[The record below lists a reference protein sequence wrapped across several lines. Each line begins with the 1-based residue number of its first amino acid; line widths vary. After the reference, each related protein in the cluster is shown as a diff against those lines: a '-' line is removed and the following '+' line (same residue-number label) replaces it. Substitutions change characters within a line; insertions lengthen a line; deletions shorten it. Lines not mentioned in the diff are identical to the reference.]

1 MTRASQVRSD
11 REIWRSRQGFPSSGT
26 GRSCASSQPD
36 GLHGI
41 QTCFAERAR
50 ILDVFDRVEPT
61 EAKKRLERG
70 AVLVDVREP
79 DEFAQGHAQN
89 AILIPLS
96 QWAERYQELPT
107 DKEVL
112 LICAAGVRS
121 ARAAD
126 YAARFGYTCTN
137 VEGGLHA
144 WFAHGL
150 PVVFPSDV
158 SNDDAEKGNV

>member
-1 MTRASQVRSD
+1 M
-11 REIWRSRQGFPSSGT
+11 
-26 GRSCASSQPD
+26 
-36 GLHGI
+36 
-41 QTCFAERAR
+41 
-50 ILDVFDRVEPT
+50 FDRVEPA
-61 EAKKRLERG
+61 EALKRLERG

-79 DEFAQGHAQN
+79 DEFAQGHVRN

-112 LICAAGVRS
+112 LICAGGVRS

-144 WFAHGL
+144 WFACGL
-150 PVVFPSDV
+150 PVVLPGDFPSD
-158 SNDDAEKGNV
+158 DAAKGNV